1 MCPPGLDEGKN
12 ATFRYFAF
20 ARFPLL
26 QRVCVNPS
34 FSRGRRVPA
43 LRQALFEALGD
54 LPSAGGRGHH
64 RLDVRASRG
73 LCQTVPPA
81 AVGTR
86 AGPRGAGAVEHLAG
100 LDESVVADLTE
111 TGRLPGPAGEAGQ
124 AQRRA
129 CREEEAG
136 LAGPG
141 SRPGSGERGAVSGS
155 LTPRRRK

>member
-1 MCPPGLDEGKN
+1 M
-12 ATFRYFAF
+12 
-20 ARFPLL
+20 
-26 QRVCVNPS
+26 
-34 FSRGRRVPA
+34 PA

-64 RLDVRASRG
+64 GRDVRASRG
-73 LCQTVPPA
+73 LRQTVPPA

-111 TGRLPGPAGEAGQ
+111 TGRLPGPAGGAGQ
-124 AQRRA
+124 AQGRA

-141 SRPGSGERGAVSGS
+141 SRPGSGERFREA
-155 LTPRRRK
+155 

>member
-1 MCPPGLDEGKN
+1 M
-12 ATFRYFAF
+12 
-20 ARFPLL
+20 
-26 QRVCVNPS
+26 
-34 FSRGRRVPA
+34 PA

-54 LPSAGGRGHH
+54 LPLAGGRGHH

-73 LCQTVPPA
+73 LRQTVPPA

-111 TGRLPGPAGEAGQ
+111 TGRLPGPAGGARRGR
-124 AQRRA
+124 RRA

-141 SRPGSGERGAVSGS
+141 EPPGEPPGERGAVSGS
-155 LTPRRRK
+155 

>member
-73 LCQTVPPA
+73 LRQTVPPA

-111 TGRLPGPAGEAGQ
+111 TGRLPGPAGGAGQ
-124 AQRRA
+124 AQGMPR
-129 CREEEAG
+129 G
-136 LAGPG
+136 GGGPG
-141 SRPGSGERGAVSGS
+141 GPGEPPGEPPGERGAVSGS
-155 LTPRRRK
+155 

>member
-1 MCPPGLDEGKN
+1 M
-12 ATFRYFAF
+12 
-20 ARFPLL
+20 
-26 QRVCVNPS
+26 
-34 FSRGRRVPA
+34 PA

-54 LPSAGGRGHH
+54 LPSAGRGGHH

-73 LCQTVPPA
+73 LRQTVPPA

-86 AGPRGAGAVEHLAG
+86 AGPRGAGVVEHLAG

-124 AQRRA
+124 AQGMPR
-129 CREEEAG
+129 G
-136 LAGPG
+136 GDGPG
-141 SRPGSGERGAVSGS
+141 GPGEPPGERGAVSGS